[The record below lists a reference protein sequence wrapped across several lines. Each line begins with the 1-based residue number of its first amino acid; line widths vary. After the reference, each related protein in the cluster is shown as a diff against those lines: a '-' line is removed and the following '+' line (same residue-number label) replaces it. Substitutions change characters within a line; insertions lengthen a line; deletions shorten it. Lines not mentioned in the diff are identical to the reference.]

1 MNEIEAIEAC
11 LLGRGEEFRLIVEA
25 YKGPLTALAVNVL
38 GNRQDAEDVC
48 QETFIQAYRNLGRFD
63 RSLSLKTWLF
73 TILFRRCLDLL
84 KKRRRFRAFFARA
97 AAVESAPACP
107 AGSADRTGS
116 PDRREISRAL
126 LKRLSPKERLALVLW
141 ANEGLNAS
149 EIAGILGCS
158 ASTARVHLFTG
169 RKKIKTLLEKGYGT
183 LGNR

>member
-97 AAVESAPACP
+97 AAAEARGAGRSEQLNPPARP
-107 AGSADRTGS
+107 
-116 PDRREISRAL
+116 EISREWL
-126 LKRLSPKERLALVLW
+126 IGLSPKERSALVLW
-141 ANEGLNAS
+141 ANEGLNSA

-158 ASTARVHLFTG
+158 ASTARVYLFNG
-169 RKKIKTLLEKGYGT
+169 RKKIKVLLEKGYET